1 MAHSSAPMGS
11 TNKLWS
17 RKPDV
22 KTGKSEFPVTR
33 FLRTQIDNIKT
44 TTVGPGIGGGI
55 GCGAGIGI
63 GLSGGLGIGASEGL
77 DHSNVVLGF
86 GIGCGIGFG
95 FGYGFG
101 VGGGYSFDDI
111 KERFDL

>member
-1 MAHSSAPMGS
+1 MASN
-11 TNKLWS
+11 NKLWS

-33 FLRTQIDNIKT
+33 FLRTQIENIKNT
-44 TTVGPGIGGGI
+44 TAGPGIGGGI

-63 GLSGGLGIGASEGL
+63 GLTGGLGIAASEGL
-77 DHSNVVLGF
+77 NHSNVVLGF
-86 GIGCGIGFG
+86 GMGCGIGFG

-111 KERFDL
+111 KDRFDL